1 MEDEIL
7 NKNFDDDSETEN
19 YSLNE
24 SSDVNTDE
32 ECDSILTTVQMSSS
46 NCFIGKNG
54 YRWNK
59 NHAIIGRTRSH
70 NIITHLPGL
79 KGPAKPKPNCGIDI
93 FNLFFTAAI
102 IKQISEFTNAKIE
115 EFRQRISDLTKS
127 TYSNFT
133 SEIEIRAFLGLL
145 YLAGVYKSGH
155 ENVESLFASDGTGR
169 DIFRSVMSVK
179 RFLFLLLCIRFDNF
193 KTRCKEDR
201 LSPIRDIFQTIIEKF
216 QSCYTPAEYLT
227 VDEML
232 VGFRGKCPF
241 KIYIPSKPNKYG
253 IKIVILA
260 DSRTHYMY
268 NAMVYTGKSKTPKSK
283 ELSLPTQIVLDIS
296 RPLWKSNRNITADNW
311 FTSIELVDKLKE
323 HGLTYLGTMRKN
335 KPQIPP
341 QFQPHPKRESGTSIF
356 GFSGTKTLVSYV
368 PKKRKSVILIS
379 SMHHDNKCDETTGKP
394 DIIMD
399 YNLTKGGVDTI
410 DQMVSNFSTSRRSRR
425 WPLALFYALLDITAL
440 NSYII
445 FNYQIDKKDQK
456 ERSTFIVDLGRS
468 LIDEHLATRP
478 YDGYI
483 GFEESD
489 EEVIST
495 SEIKEILGMWERVSQ
510 FGEKTPR
517 KSCNS
522 FIWNFTD
529 GSSSDAKHFYF
540 SPCKPLQFPKGD
552 PLEACND
559 SHLCERSKRRYEVRP
574 LLNQTSIDLAEV
586 GYAEE
591 TENLFALYM
600 GGKCRGSDD
609 NISVIV
615 AYYCHA
621 TLGRPELLYEEG
633 CTYTISWGT
642 SAVCDSNGGT
652 LKQVP
657 CYAVDSNHK
666 LRDLSGLTKLVGA
679 YHVKTPGPNISM
691 DINVCA
697 EIVKDSL
704 ESKDA
709 PRCSPG
715 TAACAK
721 DNGQAYSM
729 GRPTSPLQLVGDDL
743 HLTYVSDENPK
754 NCPSD
759 PTTLI
764 KFKCP
769 ANKKQAG
776 SLPVLLVNR
785 PCEKV
790 LEWYVADA
798 CPSENILGDIQS
810 CSLLNKA
817 GIGVDLSPLRKT
829 YSSYKLQIPLK
840 DRNITYEMNVCAPL
854 SSSAC
859 SKLPGGENA
868 TVCETN
874 DVNGTARVMGQM
886 VDPSFMLD
894 YNQVSLI
901 YKTDIVCPTSN
912 EEKMMTFINFICNET
927 AGLGEPRFLYM
938 RECASSF
945 NWETNLVCKHAPK
958 CEIKTESNIYID
970 LKRLNNEHGFAAVNG
985 IDEAEI
991 YVSPCAPM
999 SALGNSKKVGRSCD
1013 PASFACVFREA
1024 ETLGKSL
1031 GKRVKP
1037 IQYRNNTIRI
1047 TYSQGV
1053 ACSPST
1059 DSYLDLICAPGY
1071 EAWIYNPETKR
1082 QSNRRLADDEPTPK
1096 KPGWKSAVNSAPVVT
1111 SVLNNGCGYIMEW
1124 RITDACPRTS
1134 LEASNCTLVNEA
1146 FGLHIDLNLLRG
1158 LSHYPVRASNGTK
1171 YFVNLC
1177 GAPVLNS
1184 PCAGNN
1190 IGVCEAPGNGKAT
1203 GGRTIANVS
1212 SSVTY
1217 KDGVITL
1224 HYTEQKE
1231 EKAKI
1236 EFICDEKAGRGELQ
1250 FLENGANGPVFEW
1263 LSELACS
1270 RPPTATR
1277 DHCIATLGKHTV
1289 DLSPLSKAQ
1298 DDYVVNLGNET
1309 VYLNLCRHLTKPR
1322 FECSKYAS
1330 VCIVSNIGKNSS
1342 ETEFKIMDAGRS
1354 LRPPKAVNDGALL
1367 VEFERGQPCINENDD
1382 EVPFMTKLL
1391 LICPPGASGAGNIQ
1405 SMVGSTK
1412 CVRNLK
1418 WAHPAACPT
1427 VVNKAERTCVLKL
1440 KSGVTFDLS
1449 PLNNPQGVSQK
1460 INDTSKYVV
1469 NMCGILDKDICGDET
1484 ATACLV
1490 TEGKHP
1496 IVLAVNKKREMT
1508 EMNGDISLKLSG
1520 TSTLDKRGSTVI
1532 IKIKCAK
1539 NKEPNGLLQIDRAA
1553 SDNTHFLKYESQI
1566 GCVRKPTSCRF
1577 LDNKGNAYD
1586 LSPLTNQTFVFY
1598 DTDGLSKESYYLSV
1612 CGPLKNDS
1620 INECKV
1626 DSLTGACKVITRPDG
1641 TKESIDLGY
1650 PGSLPNIGPSSVV
1663 FTYVSDTKCP
1673 NNASMTMTSHLT
1685 VSCAERQVLALTQ
1698 VTNGCIYQ
1706 FDLKTPNACKRN
1718 GEKKIGQGNCRLQGL
1733 DYELDLSSLKRG
1745 NDLYQTALNQLN
1757 NKKANETLL
1766 LNICGPLG
1774 GTDVPESCKNQSA
1787 CIIQTG
1793 DYKNGKPMGQPSST
1807 LKLLDGNVVL
1817 EYTKNNSYCQ
1827 DGQSIV
1833 RINFVC
1839 DASAP
1844 DDKPVA
1850 SAPDS
1855 CTVSVMW
1862 FTELACRPRI
1872 ATTCETMDPKTGNKY
1887 DLTPLIVK
1895 KGNYFVRNDRQK
1907 NQVFLLNIC
1916 KPVYT
1921 NIGPECTTGACTF
1934 NEEGENVTKSRNI
1947 GTIGIPKFINDQLFV
1962 IYKEGSECLYDPSTK
1977 TSTVIKLNCRKGA
1990 LNTRPSFVYMDNC
2003 IYFFEWDTE
2012 IACPLDTRGN
2022 TTILPPGE
2030 GTSNQECI
2038 TRNPYTGYEFNMISL
2053 AKMGPYNITSPDGL
2067 RSFEINICK
2076 EGGLDKKETSCG
2088 NQAGVCET
2096 TKGEKYSIGKLN
2108 DNLSYNQGQLLLK
2121 YTSGVS
2127 CPDGNTNRSSIIQF
2141 ICPPKDT
2148 PEGPVYVEDINN
2160 CTHMFNFRTQL
2171 ACERQIECR
2180 YTVNGTTVN
2189 LSPLIRIQDNYAA
2202 SHTNYYNRT
2211 FLLNICNPV
2220 ASEPDC
2226 PANSGVCIVEQANT
2240 SSKNSVYYSAGSPSK
2255 SISVDTKGR
2264 PILLYTSGSPCPL
2277 KPALR
2282 MQSKIVL
2289 ICDPKAKNFVKAM
2302 DRNASGFAYLKQK
2315 FSSISEAKI
2324 KEGIFVGPQIRE
2336 LQQDGNFQN
2345 SLNEVEAAA
2354 WNSFRNVCKN
2364 FLGSVKV
2371 ENYRDIVNDLLLSYK
2386 ALGCNMSLKIH
2397 FLHSHL
2403 DLFPDN
2409 LGAVSDEHGERFH
2422 QAWRSGTKVNSVIL
2436 NSNLST
2442 SCEFHFE
2449 FSTPLVCP
2457 KIDKDGEA
2465 TNKPV
2470 VLPEDVARRC
2480 KFQDPITK
2488 NTIDLS
2494 AFIRE
2499 DDSPYQIMDAKNNGT
2514 FLLNICGATSTNR
2527 SCMAAGSCYKNS
2539 EGQLENFGS
2548 LLEEKLTTQTTRF
2561 TLTYSGGDT
2570 CPSAVDGKRL
2580 TEINFYCDRAVTTLS
2595 NPVLQSKTD
2604 CRAIFSW
2611 HTSAACSNVQM
2622 PCMLYLKNSMFKLM
2636 GLASVTHTFNT
2647 TDSAGNT
2654 YLFSLCRDIPYTT
2667 GCSPDSAICVRQLSK
2682 SLNIGR
2688 HEQRNVTQ
2696 DKEGNIILS
2705 YTGDECEKGKNYQTQ
2720 VTIKC
2725 GPATLNPVLIEKK
2738 DCSYLFEWETH
2749 HACSIVSFLL
2759 MAGNLIYDSR
2769 DKLAYDISRLV
2780 DLPVVVGRNDTE
2792 EYLISLKKDVP
2803 SILGNCKGSGVCL
2816 MSRKDSVRLGD
2827 SSNLKA
2833 TRPGDVTRVIKTKGD
2848 MCMTEVTCFAAN
2860 TSFKFILGAVYIHPG
2875 ASMQDIGMLLW
2886 QGLGPYIHNS
2896 HFIWNFTDGSS
2907 SDAKHFY
2914 FSPCKPLQF
2923 PKGDPLEACNDSH
2936 LCERSKRRYEVRP
2949 LLNQT
2954 SIDLAEVGY
2963 AEETENLFALYM
2975 GGKCRGS
2982 DDNISVIV
2990 AYYCHATL
2998 FCDSG
3003 RPELL
3008 YEEGCTYTISW
3019 GTSAVCDSNGGTLKQ
3034 VPCYAVDSNHKL
3046 RDLSGLTKLVG
3057 AYHVKTPGPNIS
3069 MDINVCAEI
3078 VKDSLESKD
3087 APRCSPGTAAC
3098 AKDNGQ
3104 AYSMGRPTSPLQLVG
3119 DDLHLTYVSDENPKN
3134 CPSDPTTLIKFKCPA
3149 NKKQAGSLPVLLV
3162 NRPCEKVL
3170 EWYVADACPSEN
3182 ILGDIQS
3189 CSLLNKAGIGV
3200 DLSPLRKTYCES
3212 SQ

>member
-1 MEDEIL
+1 MH
-7 NKNFDDDSETEN
+7 TWTP
-19 YSLNE
+19 
-24 SSDVNTDE
+24 TDT
-32 ECDSILTTVQMSSS
+32 L
-46 NCFIGKNG
+46 
-54 YRWNK
+54 R
-59 NHAIIGRTRSH
+59 R
-70 NIITHLPGL
+70 P
-79 KGPAKPKPNCGIDI
+79 
-93 FNLFFTAAI
+93 
-102 IKQISEFTNAKIE
+102 IK
-115 EFRQRISDLTKS
+115 
-127 TYSNFT
+127 
-133 SEIEIRAFLGLL
+133 
-145 YLAGVYKSGH
+145 
-155 ENVESLFASDGTGR
+155 
-169 DIFRSVMSVK
+169 
-179 RFLFLLLCIRFDNF
+179 
-193 KTRCKEDR
+193 
-201 LSPIRDIFQTIIEKF
+201 
-216 QSCYTPAEYLT
+216 
-227 VDEML
+227 
-232 VGFRGKCPF
+232 
-241 KIYIPSKPNKYG
+241 
-253 IKIVILA
+253 
-260 DSRTHYMY
+260 
-268 NAMVYTGKSKTPKSK
+268 
-283 ELSLPTQIVLDIS
+283 
-296 RPLWKSNRNITADNW
+296 
-311 FTSIELVDKLKE
+311 
-323 HGLTYLGTMRKN
+323 
-335 KPQIPP
+335 
-341 QFQPHPKRESGTSIF
+341 
-356 GFSGTKTLVSYV
+356 
-368 PKKRKSVILIS
+368 
-379 SMHHDNKCDETTGKP
+379 
-394 DIIMD
+394 
-399 YNLTKGGVDTI
+399 
-410 DQMVSNFSTSRRSRR
+410 
-425 WPLALFYALLDITAL
+425 
-440 NSYII
+440 
-445 FNYQIDKKDQK
+445 
-456 ERSTFIVDLGRS
+456 
-468 LIDEHLATRP
+468 
-478 YDGYI
+478 
-483 GFEESD
+483 
-489 EEVIST
+489 
-495 SEIKEILGMWERVSQ
+495 
-510 FGEKTPR
+510 
-517 KSCNS
+517 
-522 FIWNFTD
+522 
-529 GSSSDAKHFYF
+529 
-540 SPCKPLQFPKGD
+540 
-552 PLEACND
+552 
-559 SHLCERSKRRYEVRP
+559 
-574 LLNQTSIDLAEV
+574 
-586 GYAEE
+586 
-591 TENLFALYM
+591 
-600 GGKCRGSDD
+600 
-609 NISVIV
+609 
-615 AYYCHA
+615 
-621 TLGRPELLYEEG
+621 
-633 CTYTISWGT
+633 
-642 SAVCDSNGGT
+642 GT
-652 LKQVP
+652 LWF
-657 CYAVDSNHK
+657 
-666 LRDLSGLTKLVGA
+666 
-679 YHVKTPGPNISM
+679 
-691 DINVCA
+691 
-697 EIVKDSL
+697 
-704 ESKDA
+704 
-709 PRCSPG
+709 
-715 TAACAK
+715 
-721 DNGQAYSM
+721 NGQ
-729 GRPTSPLQLVGDDL
+729 RVG
-743 HLTYVSDENPK
+743 T
-754 NCPSD
+754 
-759 PTTLI
+759 
-764 KFKCP
+764 
-769 ANKKQAG
+769 
-776 SLPVLLVNR
+776 
-785 PCEKV
+785 
-790 LEWYVADA
+790 
-798 CPSENILGDIQS
+798 
-810 CSLLNKA
+810 
-817 GIGVDLSPLRKT
+817 
-829 YSSYKLQIPLK
+829 
-840 DRNITYEMNVCAPL
+840 
-854 SSSAC
+854 
-859 SKLPGGENA
+859 
-868 TVCETN
+868 
-874 DVNGTARVMGQM
+874 
-886 VDPSFMLD
+886 
-894 YNQVSLI
+894 
-901 YKTDIVCPTSN
+901 
-912 EEKMMTFINFICNET
+912 
-927 AGLGEPRFLYM
+927 
-938 RECASSF
+938 
-945 NWETNLVCKHAPK
+945 
-958 CEIKTESNIYID
+958 ID
-970 LKRLNNEHGFAAVNG
+970 LKTEMA
-985 IDEAEI
+985 
-991 YVSPCAPM
+991 
-999 SALGNSKKVGRSCD
+999 
-1013 PASFACVFREA
+1013 
-1024 ETLGKSL
+1024 
-1031 GKRVKP
+1031 
-1037 IQYRNNTIRI
+1037 
-1047 TYSQGV
+1047 GV
-1053 ACSPST
+1053 ASCLGCNTYRLQCSIANKS
-1059 DSYLDLICAPGY
+1059 SICNYVYIPVC
-1071 EAWIYNPETKR
+1071 NVKLCTKV
-1082 QSNRRLADDEPTPK
+1082 
-1096 KPGWKSAVNSAPVVT
+1096 AVVS
-1111 SVLNNGCGYIMEW
+1111 S
-1124 RITDACPRTS
+1124 
-1134 LEASNCTLVNEA
+1134 
-1146 FGLHIDLNLLRG
+1146 
-1158 LSHYPVRASNGTK
+1158 
-1171 YFVNLC
+1171 
-1177 GAPVLNS
+1177 
-1184 PCAGNN
+1184 
-1190 IGVCEAPGNGKAT
+1190 GKAT

-1440 KSGVTFDLS
+1440 KSGVTVDLS

-1469 NMCGILDKDICGDET
+1469 NMCGTLDKDICGDET

-1496 IVLAVNKKREMT
+1496 IVLAVNKNREMT

-1520 TSTLDKRGSTVI
+1520 TSTL
-1532 IKIKCAK
+1532 
-1539 NKEPNGLLQIDRAA
+1539 A

-1685 VSCAERQVLALTQ
+1685 VSCAERQV
-1698 VTNGCIYQ
+1698 TNGCIYQ

-1793 DYKNGKPMGQPSST
+1793 DYKNGKPM
-1807 LKLLDGNVVL
+1807 

-1934 NEEGENVTKSRNI
+1934 NEEVENVTKRL
-1947 GTIGIPKFINDQLFV
+1947 TTDKKIPQVRRLTFFYFSNRCRDISLNAFLFRFLRTYFRDFHMASLRFV
-1962 IYKEGSECLYDPSTK
+1962 I
-1977 TSTVIKLNCRKGA
+1977 
-1990 LNTRPSFVYMDNC
+1990 NTRPSFVYMDNC

-2038 TRNPYTGYEFNMISL
+2038 TRNPYTDDIFAGYEFNMISL

-2202 SHTNYYNRT
+2202 SHTNYYNIT

-2240 SSKNSVYYSAGSPSK
+2240 SSKNSVYYDSRDRERHYIKKIWPNRKIFTPGYKNIAN
-2255 SISVDTKGR
+2255 
-2264 PILLYTSGSPCPL
+2264 LPL
-2277 KPALR
+2277 IDSENIYLPPLHIKLGL
-2282 MQSKIVL
+2282 M
-2289 ICDPKAKNFVKAM
+2289 KNFVKAM

-2570 CPSAVDGKRL
+2570 CSSALDGKRL

-2622 PCMLYLKNSMFKLM
+2622 PCMLYLKNSMFNLM

-2647 TDSAGNT
+2647 TDSAGNL
-2654 YLFSLCRDIPYTT
+2654 YLFSLCRDIQYTT

-2696 DKEGNIILS
+2696 DKL
-2705 YTGDECEKGKNYQTQ
+2705 C
-2720 VTIKC
+2720 
-2725 GPATLNPVLIEKK
+2725 
-2738 DCSYLFEWETH
+2738 
-2749 HACSIVSFLL
+2749 SFLP

-2833 TRPGDVTRVIKTKGD
+2833 TRPGGSRGFNLILNSEEECRENIKKSVLIQLTCDTKADLGEPIFFYEAENCHHIFIWKTSDICPEAARPMTQTQWHNYVVSLSSSVFVRHRNLIIGLVVTFLVMAVLGTVSILVLRSPERRSKILSMVGPTRLANFKYNKGEPVFFYEAENCHHIFIWKTSDICPEAARPMTRTQWHNYVVSLSSSVFVRHRNLIIGLVVTFLVLAVLVTVSILVLRSPERRSKILSMVGPTRLANFKYNKRYVIKIRTFKMAENIRIPEFNGENFHSWKFRIEAFLEGKGLKRYLYEDPPQLDDKTDWSIKDAQAKGIMTSAMNDSQVSLILNCKTTKD
-2848 MCMTEVTCFAAN
+2848 
-2860 TSFKFILGAVYIHPG
+2860 
-2875 ASMQDIGMLLW
+2875 
-2886 QGLGPYIHNS
+2886 
-2896 HFIWNFTDGSS
+2896 IWNSI
-2907 SDAKHFY
+2907 H
-2914 FSPCKPLQF
+2914 
-2923 PKGDPLEACNDSH
+2923 
-2936 LCERSKRRYEVRP
+2936 RRYEGDIKKQKIEAKNNLFRMQMKKDENLNQFLLRSEKLLETARILGNSIEEEEFVDAFIKALPTKYNIIVMQLSSISDPGILDIRRIVQLYLERYKFQEKEENPNAYKMFTKENVHFNRNTTFENTRP
-2949 LLNQT
+2949 KRKIQCFICSKYGHKANDCWYNPKNKGENSTRKNNGPQSNTHSWKTRQNVPRATAAKVKEEQTFTTISKEEEIKEDKYQGWILDSGATCHMTSSLEQMKDIQPDERKIVLADGSYTKSNYIGNVKLNGVNHFLILNNVLHVPSLTDNLISVNKLVQENNKVIFDQKGGHIIDQAGYTIITANKVGDLYFIKGNNNKIDITFKVTNIPWEVWHKRLGHINDQYMEIMKKNQLVYKFDYNEQKSMENCISCIKGKYSRKPFKTVTENQSNQPLELLHLDLIGPIKQLSIGSAKYVLTIVDDFSRKIFVKFLHSKSDTLEIFKEFLESTENLLNKRAKCIRSDNGLEFVNQEFENYLKNKGIIHQKT
-2954 SIDLAEVGY
+2954 TIYTPPQNGIAERANRSIINGTRTLLVESELPTKFWAEAMHNFVYTKNRTPNKHNLKITPEELFTGKKPTVAHLRTFGCIAEFWIPKDKRAKFDMITHSGIFMGY
-2963 AEETENLFALYM
+2963 SSNRKAYRIFNPNTYSIVESRDVKFIENKKGVSLLKSDQNEVQDYCIFKFPEENFDYDSENKPSEESNIQELEEATQQQQNNVVPYLRPSARNKYYCELSSDEEELSDDSRLDPTFDPTEHNLFALDEIPIPNSYEEAINSKNPEYWIEAM
-2975 GGKCRGS
+2975 QREMNSLQEHQVWDHVYLPKGVKPIKSKWVYSSKVDPSTGQTIFKARLVALGCCQKDGTYFQNICSPVMKSDSFRTLLAYCVLQGWSLIHCDVQTAFLYGKLDEDIYLLPPQGYQPTDENLVYSELYAFTLGVKTSIYIRYLIEELTGKNCNLVS
-2982 DDNISVIV
+2982 SVRTGDPRI
-2990 AYYCHATL
+2990 
-2998 FCDSG
+2998 
-3003 RPELL
+3003 ELL
-3008 YEEGCTYTISW
+3008 ALNSPKYD
-3019 GTSAVCDSNGGTLKQ
+3019 CDIRRRFT
-3034 VPCYAVDSNHKL
+3034 
-3046 RDLSGLTKLVG
+3046 
-3057 AYHVKTPGPNIS
+3057 
-3069 MDINVCAEI
+3069 
-3078 VKDSLESKD
+3078 
-3087 APRCSPGTAAC
+3087 
-3098 AKDNGQ
+3098 
-3104 AYSMGRPTSPLQLVG
+3104 
-3119 DDLHLTYVSDENPKN
+3119 
-3134 CPSDPTTLIKFKCPA
+3134 
-3149 NKKQAGSLPVLLV
+3149 
-3162 NRPCEKVL
+3162 
-3170 EWYVADACPSEN
+3170 
-3182 ILGDIQS
+3182 
-3189 CSLLNKAGIGV
+3189 
-3200 DLSPLRKTYCES
+3200 
-3212 SQ
+3212 